1 MPMAYFKQESFID
14 FNQEVNERKTV
25 QSKVASFA
33 AGEKKDM
40 RSRLNANASQ
50 SKGEGAIDSC

>member
-1 MPMAYFKQESFID
+1 MAYFKQESFID